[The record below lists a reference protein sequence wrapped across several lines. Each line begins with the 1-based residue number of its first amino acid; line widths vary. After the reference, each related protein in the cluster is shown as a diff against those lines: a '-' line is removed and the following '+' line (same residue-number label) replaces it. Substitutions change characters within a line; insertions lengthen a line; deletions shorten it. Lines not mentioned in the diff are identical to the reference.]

1 MKEVQCFRCRGIGY
15 YKWEYPNIEVKKKR
29 KWQEEIVCLIKGK
42 AQQQEKVRGIELVHP
57 NWEKT

>member
-29 KWQEEIVCLIKGK
+29 RWQEETVCLIRGK